1 MNKEE
6 QPLTPTLPYVFQS
19 KVTQQGIITIP
30 FSLKLVLD
38 KHYLFN
44 FQPLRSEIIY
54 SQVKQIKHSGQRQYV
69 SCRIKSP
76 FLQKGDEVKVTI
88 VKEFKA
94 SEEFTVDDEDEEYSL
109 LFNQTVRCLFL
120 YSFQEKDEI
129 LTAEESKDFLGEHPN
144 YTKQEF
150 IKNSLDL
157 LNKKDDIFTKEEKEF
172 FDILRFKNYAVI
184 RFVGKKRAL
193 SFDVLQQNPS
203 EEAKKAYETYIPFV
217 FIVLTK
223 IDYTQFLL
231 SQHIRTRFKLFLEKF
246 QSVSSY
252 LPYVIKEF
260 SSLLQSD
267 IFEIMTKSDDST
279 RKFNSLDDVRFW
291 FFIPAEFHDLIK
303 KIQMD
308 FYSGKKFV
316 AINELIE
323 SMKTEKGNIEAKQLV
338 VNAIE
343 WLYRHQVIT
352 VREKDGEKIVEMY
365 KIE

>member
-6 QPLTPTLPYVFQS
+6 QPITPTLPYVFQT

-30 FSLKLVLD
+30 YTLKLDLD

-44 FQPLRSEIIY
+44 FQPLKSEIIY

-76 FLQKGDEVKVTI
+76 FLQKGDEVKITI
-88 VKEFKA
+88 IKEFKA
-94 SEEFTVDDEDEEYSL
+94 SSELTFDDDEEYSL
-109 LFNQTVRCLFL
+109 LFNQSVRCLFL

-129 LTAEESKDFLGEHPN
+129 LTAEESKDFLCEYPN
-144 YTKQEF
+144 FTQQEF

-157 LNKKDDIFTKEEKEF
+157 LSKKNILFEKEEGEF
-172 FDILRFKNYAVI
+172 FDILRFQNYAVI
-184 RFVGKKRAL
+184 RFVGTKRLL
-193 SFDVLQQNPS
+193 SFDILQQKPS
-203 EEAKKAYETYIPFV
+203 EEAKIAYETHIPFV
-217 FIVLTK
+217 FLVLTK
-223 IDYTQFLL
+223 IDYLQFLL
-231 SQHIRTRFKLFLEKF
+231 SQHIRTRFKLFLDKF

-260 SSLLQSD
+260 SSLLQSE
-267 IFEIMTKSDDST
+267 IFEIMTKADDSI

-291 FFIPAEFHDLIK
+291 FFIPAEYHDLIK

-316 AINELIE
+316 IINELIE
-323 SMKTEKGNIEAKQLV
+323 SIKTKDGNLEAKQLV

-343 WLYRHQVIT
+343 WLYRHQVIN
-352 VREKDGEKIVEMY
+352 VREMDGEKIVEMY